1 MGSLSSV
8 YIKKE
13 NLETLLKGVN
23 AKGLNGIEFTIS
35 INDESKVFSGPKG
48 DTFQNVSAYVSQTK
62 EDREAG
68 KDKFYV
74 GNGKCF
80 WTDGKI
86 VVAGNSQ
93 SPSAPAHKAKAQEV
107 VDDLPF

>member
-1 MGSLSSV
+1 MGSLSSI

-23 AKGLNGIEFTIS
+23 AKGISGIELTVS
-35 INDESKVFSGPKG
+35 INDESKVFSGAKG

-62 EDREAG
+62 EDRDAG
-68 KDKFYV
+68 KDKFYI

-80 WTDGKI
+80 WTDGNI

-93 SPSAPAHKAKAQEV
+93 SSTTTKKAKVSEE